1 MSEQII
7 TKSYKQRINSETI
20 KQIHKMLD
28 EKNTHAEIMRV
39 LGVTKRQVTYQA
51 SFRQKRQTFTDIA
64 RHAGININTFNKRK
78 QKGMTNEQIVNHEK
92 WARYKQ
98 LAD

>member
-1 MSEQII
+1 MSEQ
-7 TKSYKQRINSETI
+7 KKNAKQLASETI

-51 SFRQKRQTFTDIA
+51 SFRQKRQKFTDIA

-78 QKGMTNEQIVNHEK
+78 QKGMTNEQIVNHKK
-92 WARYKQ
+92 WARYEQ